1 MKILIAEDETVSR
14 RLLQSFLTQWGHE
27 VVQASD
33 GDEAWRLFE
42 RDDFPIVIS
51 DWMMPKVDGLELI
64 RRIRAQERT
73 KFVYTILLTGRSDK
87 RDIVVGM
94 EAGADDFVSKPFDYD
109 ELRVRL
115 REGERTIRLER
126 SLAERNRVLLETQA
140 ALVQSEQLAG
150 LGQLAAGMAHEIN
163 NPIAYV
169 AGNIGVLRRDVVEA
183 LKLLDLFRSTR
194 PQWAST
200 VPRSAEET
208 ERMERDIDLD
218 YLRDNVNRLFE
229 QSLAGLR
236 RVSEIVTNLRDFAKL
251 DDAEFEEFDVARAV
265 GATVDVL
272 RHDIAQ
278 KSLRIETSFADGPR
292 VVCHGGKLNQVLLNL
307 LRNAVQACGA
317 CGRIEI
323 CSRYEGDSLV
333 LEVRDDGEGIS
344 AENLP
349 RIFEPFFTTK
359 AVGEGRGL
367 GLAVSYGI
375 VRDHGGSI
383 SAQSQAGE
391 GSAFRVRLP
400 LSPGSRK
407 NT

>member
-73 KFVYTILLTGRSDK
+73 KFVYTILLTGRSDT

-307 LRNAVQACGA
+307 LRNAVQACGV

-333 LEVRDDGEGIS
+333 LEVRDDGEGIP

-383 SAQSQAGE
+383 SAQSQVGE
-391 GSAFRVRLP
+391 GSTFRVRLP

>member
-27 VVQASD
+27 AVQASD

-265 GATVDVL
+265 GATVGVL

>member
-73 KFVYTILLTGRSDK
+73 KFVYTILLTGRSDT

-236 RVSEIVTNLRDFAKL
+236 RVSEIVTSLRDFAKL
-251 DDAEFEEFDVARAV
+251 DDAECEEFDVARAV

-307 LRNAVQACGA
+307 LRNAVQACGV

-333 LEVRDDGEGIS
+333 LEVRDDGEGIP

-383 SAQSQAGE
+383 SAQSQVGE
-391 GSAFRVRLP
+391 GSTFRVRLP

>member
-73 KFVYTILLTGRSDK
+73 KFVYTILLTGRSDT

-218 YLRDNVNRLFE
+218 YLRDNVTRLFE

-307 LRNAVQACGA
+307 LRNAVQACGV

-333 LEVRDDGEGIS
+333 LEVRDDGEGIP

-391 GSAFRVRLP
+391 GSTFRVRLP

>member
-307 LRNAVQACGA
+307 LRNAVQACGV

-333 LEVRDDGEGIS
+333 LEVRDDGEGIP

>member
-14 RLLQSFLTQWGHE
+14 RLLQSLLTQWGHE

-73 KFVYTILLTGRSDK
+73 KFVYTILLTGRSDT

-236 RVSEIVTNLRDFAKL
+236 RVSEIVTSLRDFAKL
-251 DDAEFEEFDVARAV
+251 DDAECEEFDVARAV

-307 LRNAVQACGA
+307 LRNAVQACGV

-333 LEVRDDGEGIS
+333 LEVRDDGEGIP

-383 SAQSQAGE
+383 SAQSQVGE
-391 GSAFRVRLP
+391 GSTFRVRLP

>member
-73 KFVYTILLTGRSDK
+73 KFVYTILLTGRSDT

-218 YLRDNVNRLFE
+218 YLRDNVTRLFE

>member
-73 KFVYTILLTGRSDK
+73 KFVYTILLTGRSDT

-218 YLRDNVNRLFE
+218 YIRDNVNRLFE

-236 RVSEIVTNLRDFAKL
+236 RVSEIVTSLRDFAKL

-265 GATVDVL
+265 GATVGVL

-307 LRNAVQACGA
+307 LRNAVQACGV

-333 LEVRDDGEGIS
+333 LEVRDDGEGIP

-391 GSAFRVRLP
+391 GSTFRVRLP

-407 NT
+407 HT